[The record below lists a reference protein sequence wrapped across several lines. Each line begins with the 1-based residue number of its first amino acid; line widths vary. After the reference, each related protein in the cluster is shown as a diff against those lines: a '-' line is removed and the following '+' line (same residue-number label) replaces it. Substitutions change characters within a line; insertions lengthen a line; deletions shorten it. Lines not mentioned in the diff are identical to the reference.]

1 MRKIVFVCDRCKK
14 EVTVAGILLNAFEL
28 NNGETEVYG
37 ESRHICNE
45 CADSLAAWM
54 RGDETALQSF
64 QKVAPEQKTAKKD
77 PARKSRPV
85 ARRLAISTS
94 DILRMKED
102 GMTIEQIAERLG
114 CSEATI
120 SNRLREVKD
129 GRND

>member
-1 MRKIVFVCDRCKK
+1 MRKTIFVCDRCKK
-14 EVTVAGILLNAFEL
+14 EVTAAGILMSMFEL
-28 NNGETEVYG
+28 NGEETEVYG
-37 ESRHICNE
+37 EQRHICE
-45 CADSLAAWM
+45 DCAESLAAWM

-102 GMTIEQIAERLG
+102 GMTIEQIAEQLG
-114 CSEATI
+114 CSETTI

-129 GRND
+129 GD

>member
-54 RGDETALQSF
+54 RGEELESSKA
-64 QKVAPEQKTAKKD
+64 APEKTTVKKAQTKKAK
-77 PARKSRPV
+77 PV
-85 ARRLAISTS
+85 ARRLAISNS
-94 DILRMKED
+94 DILQMKED
-102 GMTIEQIAERLG
+102 GMTIEQIAERIG